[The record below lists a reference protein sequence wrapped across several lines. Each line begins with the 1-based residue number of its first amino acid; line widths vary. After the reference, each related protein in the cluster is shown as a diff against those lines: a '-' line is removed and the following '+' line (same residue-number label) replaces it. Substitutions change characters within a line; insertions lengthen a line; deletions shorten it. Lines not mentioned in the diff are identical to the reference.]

1 MWGGILKLRT
11 AFYEKKISN
20 GVFKGQI
27 CLDNVLISS
36 IILWAEKKKLT
47 VLLVG
52 WNFAFIFTS
61 VTFLHDACPIVVF
74 IEFVKFEVL
83 LEGNLAKHFVLVI

>member
-1 MWGGILKLRT
+1 MWGGILKLRA

-36 IILWAEKKKLT
+36 IILWAEKKLT

-61 VTFLHDACPIVVF
+61 VTFLHDACPIVVLLEF
-74 IEFVKFEVL
+74 IKLEVL
-83 LEGNLAKHFVLVI
+83 LEGNSSK